1 MFKPVFLGLGDGN
14 CLLHAVSL
22 AMWSIADDQTN
33 LRRLLHATL
42 ITGHKNFFSRWK
54 KRQEAIDL
62 QEGGM
67 THSKQV
73 ISISLMCYFKT
84 H

>member
-22 AMWSIADDQTN
+22 ALWSIADDQTD